1 MSGPLSGKW
10 IGSRLTTIL
19 FKCLFVNSF
28 FKQRSYEIRLLTRS
42 GHANNLDE
50 IGGSKRDYIHWL
62 LGVSSGGQAELGT
75 ILTPQA
81 IDMLAT
87 KLRTPLQV
95 QLHLTLALEAGY
107 QAGEKPVTAEL
118 VETVLSHQ
126 IGDLEPTLAR
136 HGYSPQIQEYYRR
149 NRVTLNDAS
158 KGPHRP
164 LGKHIFHTTT
174 CVAGR

>member
-1 MSGPLSGKW
+1 VSSLLSGKW
-10 IGSRLTTIL
+10 IGSLLTTIL

-28 FKQRSYEIRLLTRS
+28 FKQRSYEIRLLART

-50 IGGSKRDYIHWL
+50 IAGSQHDYIHCL
-62 LGVSSGGQAELGT
+62 FGVGSGGQAELGT

-87 KLRTPLQV
+87 KVRAPLQV

-107 QAGEKPVTAEL
+107 QAGEKPITAEL

-126 IGDLEPTLAR
+126 IGDL
-136 HGYSPQIQEYYRR
+136 
-149 NRVTLNDAS
+149 D
-158 KGPHRP
+158 
-164 LGKHIFHTTT
+164 
-174 CVAGR
+174 